1 MVGGAEAGLVLGG
14 DIPCREIHVK
24 LLDGE
29 ERRNVTDWTAACIL
43 GPSKMTVCTRVGGP
57 GAGPGGEEWA
67 GGGCT

>member
-1 MVGGAEAGLVLGG
+1 M
-14 DIPCREIHVK
+14 
-24 LLDGE
+24 LDDE
-29 ERRNVTDWTAACIL
+29 EKRNVTDWTAACIL